1 MLHCNNG
8 QACFPTR
15 SLPHCKGWVLWS
27 GATYCSRF
35 TVYYFAR
42 EYAFL
47 KCKIWVCAVSLDVR
61 RSSCCSGDEGQRM
74 YYVVSPNHSRVS
86 NQERGST
93 IDGLPTA
100 WLYIVI
106 VSPCSD
112 WARWNIDH
120 IKINKYRFLVSKVK
134 IHLYYRK

>member
-1 MLHCNNG
+1 MFSYTVFTSLQRLGVVIWCHLLFQIYGLLFCERICISQMQNMG
-8 QACFPTR
+8 VCRQLGCAKVFLLFGWWGPAHVLCCFTKP
-15 SLPHCKGWVLWS
+15 
-27 GATYCSRF
+27 F
-35 TVYYFAR
+35 TC
-42 EYAFL
+42 E
-47 KCKIWVCAVSLDVR
+47 
-61 RSSCCSGDEGQRM
+61 Q
-74 YYVVSPNHSRVS
+74 P
-86 NQERGST
+86 GST

-120 IKINKYRFLVSKVK
+120 IKINKSRFLVSKVK